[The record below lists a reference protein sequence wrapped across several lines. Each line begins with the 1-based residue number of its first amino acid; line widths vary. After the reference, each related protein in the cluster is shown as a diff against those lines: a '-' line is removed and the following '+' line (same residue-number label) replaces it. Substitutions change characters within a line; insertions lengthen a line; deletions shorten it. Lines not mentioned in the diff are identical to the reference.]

1 MWFPLNKE
9 WYKSFYGIGGWTW
22 AVVKGQTISK
32 CMTQVETTQCCANQ
46 LGTKYPSVPTV
57 TSWYLH
63 ALWIYLGG
71 RGRQRRARNQGL
83 RPRSL
88 DKLAKPLRWF
98 QLKLAVLPVGSI
110 NSELAQTLTSMGE
123 LFPLAPLSRSPLCLA
138 LSLFPPYTLS
148 SAFPLHFTIESSN

>member
-1 MWFPLNKE
+1 MSSIASMYFHVVWNENEFPFFFSPLNTE
-9 WYKSFYGIGGWTW
+9 RHKSFYGIDGWTW
-22 AVVKGQTISK
+22 VVVKGQTISK
-32 CMTQVETTQCCANQ
+32 CMTQVETTQCSANQ

-63 ALWIYLGG
+63 ALWVYLGG
-71 RGRQRRARNQGL
+71 EGGEAGESQEPRL

-98 QLKLAVLPVGSI
+98 QLKLAVLPVGFI

-123 LFPLAPLSRSPLCLA
+123 LSP
-138 LSLFPPYTLS
+138 PGP
-148 SAFPLHFTIESSN
+148 TI